1 MSTTENKRDPSE
13 LASLDDWL
21 DEEGIKEEVKAT
33 ATSKLDDLL
42 TRPYAKVGA
51 LSAGNVVKVDPDF
64 AIGEADEQYTIK
76 QDDKGLY
83 IETEKNN
90 YYLEPFIRGG
100 GKYYLGIYLVD

>member
-1 MSTTENKRDPSE
+1 MSSSE
-13 LASLDDWL
+13 
-21 DEEGIKEEVKAT
+21 T
-33 ATSKLDDLL
+33 KLDDLL
-42 TRPYAKVGA
+42 TRPYAKVGT
-51 LSAGNVVKVDPDF
+51 LSTGSMVKVDPDY